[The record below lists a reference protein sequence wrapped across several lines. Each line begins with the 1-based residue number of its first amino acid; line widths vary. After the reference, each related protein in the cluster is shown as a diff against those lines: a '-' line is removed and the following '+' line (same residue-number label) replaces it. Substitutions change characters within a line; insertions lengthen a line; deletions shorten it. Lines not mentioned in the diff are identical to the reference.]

1 MKKINKKKLFTIL
14 GLTALG
20 LSSVSVAIPLA
31 ANNNQSVVNSDT
43 NSESN
48 YKANENN
55 LYNGAIEFNGKAYK
69 SVDDAAYNYLNNN
82 PITQKKYIGDL
93 SSAYANRDLH
103 TIDLNAGLIREYD
116 VSKISK
122 AYNDESSANGFTDS
136 YEEALKS
143 NLPIYQRIQRY
154 DDYSGN
160 NLNNLPTDFSVA
172 QDNLK
177 RNLATPHSLPYYE
190 VTKLS
195 GEKVKINPLNEKDIN
210 RLKDIALEN
219 AKNNKNHFAIEDY
232 FSNDGKTYRNIK
244 NFNEYDKNNN
254 NKYSN
259 FEDFL
264 AKTLKTNVF
273 DFLKQIKITPSI
285 STHTDSDEKTWV
297 KNEGIPTYKQR
308 KEFYDLVSFNN
319 NYSFYISKN
328 NKLDSIPKTK
338 DDSGK
343 YVNKITGRQV
353 NLFSEQSENLVI
365 STEAKEIDNIYK
377 GFSNRDELNKN
388 FDYENDNNNSF
399 NWETWHA
406 GSDLILKN
414 NTELYNA
421 LKTFFG
427 KEPEDFKFQLKND
440 TGICFWKEWPSGID
454 HDYFFYKILEEPA
467 DTKSNYWLLKGGSNS
482 VGEYGTEF
490 ARRFVFDTYSRQV
503 YFKFQNTLYFE
514 KPNRSEEIK
523 NNTQLI
529 DYFNEHMGISKKNEI
544 NENNE
549 VYKKVMQKFVTNY
562 FGVNESYKIDN
573 LKKLPEYNDV
583 ISLFK
588 TGYKEIVE
596 SLKFDIISKLKISNG
611 GISDITQTFSHYSK
625 GTYVNEND
633 DAIKNTTVEEYTK
646 DLISVLKKIDSTI
659 KNSSTQKQIDNWTNN
674 PKKVIAFNNK
684 PLFLVNSN
692 SKNSSDWTLEQLEN
706 VSNRILILEAEE
718 NKGYASGMN
727 IGARYL
733 KEHL

>member
-31 ANNNQSVVNSDT
+31 VNNNQSVVNLDT

-219 AKNNKNHFAIEDY
+219 AKNSANSFAIEDY

-244 NFNEYDKNNN
+244 NFNEYKKNGKEDPN
-254 NKYSN
+254 N

-273 DFLKQIKITPSI
+273 DFLKQIKISPSI
-285 STHTDSDEKTWV
+285 STHTDSDETTWV
-297 KNEGIPTYKQR
+297 KNEGIRTYKQR

-514 KPNRSEEIK
+514 
-523 NNTQLI
+523 
-529 DYFNEHMGISKKNEI
+529 
-544 NENNE
+544 
-549 VYKKVMQKFVTNY
+549 
-562 FGVNESYKIDN
+562 
-573 LKKLPEYNDV
+573 
-583 ISLFK
+583 
-588 TGYKEIVE
+588 
-596 SLKFDIISKLKISNG
+596 
-611 GISDITQTFSHYSK
+611 
-625 GTYVNEND
+625 
-633 DAIKNTTVEEYTK
+633 
-646 DLISVLKKIDSTI
+646 
-659 KNSSTQKQIDNWTNN
+659 
-674 PKKVIAFNNK
+674 
-684 PLFLVNSN
+684 
-692 SKNSSDWTLEQLEN
+692 
-706 VSNRILILEAEE
+706 
-718 NKGYASGMN
+718 
-727 IGARYL
+727 
-733 KEHL
+733 